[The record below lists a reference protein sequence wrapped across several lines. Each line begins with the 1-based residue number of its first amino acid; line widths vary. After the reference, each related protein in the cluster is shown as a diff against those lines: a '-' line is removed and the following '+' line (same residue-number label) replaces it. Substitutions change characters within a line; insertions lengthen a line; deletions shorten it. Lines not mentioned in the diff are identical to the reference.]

1 MPAKV
6 LKLHVQ
12 KTLAADA
19 RAPCVANPTAL
30 CWWGSIG
37 KGNRGRDGSLWIQA
51 KLQTAV
57 EPTVCRKMYAPVTLK
72 IPRVNSGWR
81 GICGLRQ
88 DHLCSST
95 LGNKTQVKYLKFCL
109 HLLTRMV
116 NPGTTRLLTF
126 AQKVQQQGQVTP
138 QTAGGRQW
146 HTGLSL
152 LLSVTNTWESEA
164 NGAKLYSGSEVSCH
178 GQLAPLL
185 SA

>member
-1 MPAKV
+1 M
-6 LKLHVQ
+6 
-12 KTLAADA
+12 
-19 RAPCVANPTAL
+19 ANPTL
-30 CWWGSIG
+30 HCVDGDLSG
-37 KGNRGRDGSLWIQA
+37 KETEARTAASESRA

-57 EPTVCRKMYAPVTLK
+57 EPTVYRRMYAPVTLK
-72 IPRVNSGWR
+72 IPRANSGWLI
-81 GICGLRQ
+81 ICGLRQ

-116 NPGTTRLLTF
+116 NPRTTRLLTF

-138 QTAGGRQW
+138 QTAEGRQW

-185 SA
+185 WA